1 MIKPLQQMHTV
12 RCIYNNVSKFQLL
25 LVSGQGPKHVGDEVL
40 KHCCSSSELY
50 AFVGLR
56 CNTF

>member
-1 MIKPLQQMHTV
+1 MHTV

-25 LVSGQGPKHVGDEVL
+25 LVSGQGLKHVGDEVL